1 MKSVHRIST
10 KQHCGIKSGI
20 SQSKNSTVSQSV
32 CAGALFC
39 WKV

>member
-1 MKSVHRIST
+1 MKSGAFGSKHLT
-10 KQHCGIKSGI
+10 I
-20 SQSKNSTVSQSV
+20 SQVV